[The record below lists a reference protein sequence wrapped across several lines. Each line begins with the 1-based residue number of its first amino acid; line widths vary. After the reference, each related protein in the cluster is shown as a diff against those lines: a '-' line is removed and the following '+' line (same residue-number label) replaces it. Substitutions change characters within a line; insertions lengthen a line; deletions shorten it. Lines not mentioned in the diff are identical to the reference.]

1 MSVKIIAF
9 LKQLNENNNRE
20 WFQNN
25 KSKYIDAKD
34 EFADIINKVI
44 QSMALYDIKL
54 SRLQANDSI
63 FRIYRDIRFSRDKRP
78 YKTHMGAYIA
88 PGGRKSN
95 HAGYY
100 IHIEPNNTLLA
111 GGSYRPPSNIL
122 KDIRSEIYFNASEY
136 KAIINDQDFLNL
148 FGGVRGNKLIRPP
161 VGFPKDFEDI
171 DLLKFKDYNIMH
183 KVSDDFFED
192 DIFLNNVMVVCS
204 KMKQFNDFLNRAID

>member
-1 MSVKIIAF
+1 
-9 LKQLNENNNRE
+9 
-20 WFQNN
+20 
-25 KSKYIDAKD
+25 
-34 EFADIINKVI
+34 
-44 QSMALYDIKL
+44 
-54 SRLQANDSI
+54 
-63 FRIYRDIRFSRDKRP
+63 
-78 YKTHMGAYIA
+78 MGAYIA